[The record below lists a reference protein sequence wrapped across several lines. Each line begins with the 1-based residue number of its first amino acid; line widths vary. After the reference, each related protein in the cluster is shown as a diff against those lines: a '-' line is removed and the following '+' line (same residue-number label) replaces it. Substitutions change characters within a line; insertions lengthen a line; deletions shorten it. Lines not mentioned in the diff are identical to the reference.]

1 MYAVVVSLY
10 LDNWVYMV
18 DPRVVSQYHD
28 RSSKGKKEAQVAS
41 ITISTKY
48 QIVIPKEIREKLHLS
63 PKQRLQVLEKG
74 GVISLVPE
82 VPLKSLKGILKG
94 MNKADVREKKDRL

>member
-1 MYAVVVSLY
+1 M
-10 LDNWVYMV
+10 
-18 DPRVVSQYHD
+18 
-28 RSSKGKKEAQVAS
+28 AS
-41 ITISTKY
+41 TTISTKY

-63 PKQRLQVLEKG
+63 PRQRLQVLEKG

-94 MNKADVREKKDRL
+94 MNKADIREKKDRL